1 MADTNLYI
9 RFDTIIPRR
18 KSYIMKDELILETI
32 TVTKNFFGDKSSGVN
47 NVTVFIPKGKIT
59 GIVGESGSGKTSL
72 LKLLSGHMKP
82 DSGDVFFHGQP
93 LPVRGTNLQP
103 EHAKITMVS
112 QDNADMDTA
121 ATVWDNLGRSLPAE
135 DVNYKIQKI
144 TQALNLLG
152 IDDLRD
158 QPFGKLS
165 GGEKQRVTIARA
177 LINRPEVLM
186 LDEPFNQV
194 DANYREGLQHDIRQI
209 VKEWGVTVVLVSHD
223 PAELL
228 SMADELIVIK
238 EGEIVEHGSPDKLYE
253 TPKLL
258 YTARILASCSEMT
271 ANQAKT
277 CGIKSKRGTVVI
289 YAEHVQIASSISMGS
304 KWLVK
309 QVLYRGFYEELIV
322 ERNEVILRV
331 YNYNLRKHPVGG
343 KIGIKITKFYEFG
356 RWLG

>member
-1 MADTNLYI
+1 M
-9 RFDTIIPRR
+9 
-18 KSYIMKDELILETI
+18 SDELILETL

-47 NVTVFIPKGKIT
+47 NITLFIPKGKIT

-82 DSGDVFFHGQP
+82 DSGEVFFHGRP
-93 LPVRGTNLQP
+93 LPVRSINPLQA
-103 EHAKITMVS
+103 HTAISMVS
-112 QDNADMDTA
+112 QDNSGMDPND
-121 ATVWDNLGRSLPAE
+121 TVWSNMVNALPSE
-135 DVNYKIQKI
+135 DANYAIQKV

-152 IDDLRD
+152 IYELRE

-165 GGEKQRVTIARA
+165 GGEKQRVTIANA

-238 EGEIVEHGSPDKLYE
+238 EGEIVEHGHPENLYHS
-253 TPKLL
+253 PKLL
-258 YTARILASCSEMT
+258 YTAKILVRCTELT
-271 ANQAKT
+271 AAQAKI
-277 CGIKSKRGTVVI
+277 CGIKSKRATVVI
-289 YAEHVQIASSISMGS
+289 YAEHAAVSAIGISG
-304 KWLVK
+304 KWVVK
-309 QVLYRGFYEELIV
+309 QVLFKGFYEELIV
-322 ERNEVILRV
+322 ERNEVTLRV
-331 YNYNLRKHPVGG
+331 LNYQLRKYAVNS
-343 KIGIKITKFYEFG
+343 KVSISIKKYYEFG
-356 RWLG
+356 KWLG

>member
-1 MADTNLYI
+1 M
-9 RFDTIIPRR
+9 
-18 KSYIMKDELILETI
+18 ILETI

-93 LPVRGTNLQP
+93 LPVRGHNLQP
-103 EHAKITMVS
+103 QHAKITMVS
-112 QDNADMDTA
+112 QDNADMEA
-121 ATVWDNLGRSLPAE
+121 GATVWDNLGRSLPAE

-152 IDDLRD
+152 IYDMRE

-165 GGEKQRVTIARA
+165 GGEKQRVTIAKA

-223 PAELL
+223 PSELL

-238 EGEIVEHGSPDKLYE
+238 EGEIVEHGSPEKLYE
-253 TPKLL
+253 SPKLL
-258 YTARILASCSEMT
+258 YTAKILVSCSELT
-271 ANQAKT
+271 AAQAKV

-289 YAEHVQIASSISMGS
+289 YAEHIQVASSISMGA

-309 QVLYRGFYEELIV
+309 QVLYRGFYEELII
-322 ERNEVILRV
+322 ERDEVTLRLQ
-331 YNYNLRKHPVGG
+331 NFALRKYPVGS
-343 KIGIKITKFYEFG
+343 KVGIKINKFYEFG
-356 RWLG
+356 KWLG